1 MIVMRKYLVACLAS
15 ILLFVSGGFTAS
27 AEGLHREEV
36 LSLVRD
42 AMENQGSI
50 SEEVRTKEAIEG
62 KLDKHFTD
70 DFIKKF
76 VQANVVKVDGGYTAF
91 GSDFAPY
98 YIPFFSYDKN
108 TEIIYEKNGDYIYVQ
123 EEFRDTGDGPVSM
136 EKHVESVTLKK
147 ENGVW
152 KITDVKYGSEKME

>member
-1 MIVMRKYLVACLAS
+1 MRKYLVACLAS
-15 ILLFVSGGFTAS
+15 VLLFLSGGFTAS

-36 LSLVRD
+36 LSLVQD

-62 KLDKHFTD
+62 KLDKHFTA

-108 TEIIYEKNGDYIYVQ
+108 TEIVYGKNGDVIYVQ
-123 EEFRDTGDGPVSM
+123 EEFQDTGDGPVSM

-147 ENGVW
+147 ENDVW
-152 KITDVKYGSEKME
+152 KVMDVKYESDKMK

>member
-1 MIVMRKYLVACLAS
+1 MRKYLVACLAS
-15 ILLFVSGGFTAS
+15 ILLFLSGGFTTS

-36 LSLVRD
+36 LSLVQD

-50 SEEVRTKEAIEG
+50 SEEVRTMEAIEA
-62 KLDKHFTD
+62 KLDKHFTG

-76 VQANVVKVDGGYTAF
+76 VEANVVEVDGGYMAF

-108 TEIIYEKNGDYIYVQ
+108 TEIVYGKNGDVIYVQ
-123 EEFRDTGDGPVSM
+123 EEFQDTGDGPVSM
-136 EKHVESVTLKK
+136 KKHVESVTLKK
-147 ENGVW
+147 ENDVW
-152 KITDVKYGSEKME
+152 KITDVNYESDKMK

>member
-1 MIVMRKYLVACLAS
+1 MRKYLVACLAS
-15 ILLFVSGGFTAS
+15 VLLFLSGGFTVS

-36 LSLVRD
+36 LSLVQD

-62 KLDKHFTD
+62 KLDKHFTG

-108 TEIIYEKNGDYIYVQ
+108 TEIVYGKNGDVIYVQ
-123 EEFRDTGDGPVSM
+123 EEFQDTGDGPVSM

-152 KITDVKYGSEKME
+152 KVMDVKYESDKMK

>member
-1 MIVMRKYLVACLAS
+1 MRKYLVACLAS

>member
-1 MIVMRKYLVACLAS
+1 MRKYLVACLAS
-15 ILLFVSGGFTAS
+15 ILLFLSGGFTTS

-36 LSLVRD
+36 LSLVQD

-50 SEEVRTKEAIEG
+50 SEEVRTKEAIEA
-62 KLDKHFTD
+62 KLGKHFTG

-76 VQANVVKVDGGYTAF
+76 VEANVVEVDGGYMAF

-108 TEIIYEKNGDYIYVQ
+108 TEIVYGKNGDVIYVQ
-123 EEFRDTGDGPVSM
+123 EKFQDTGDGPVSM
-136 EKHVESVTLKK
+136 KKHVESVTLKK
-147 ENGVW
+147 ENDVW
-152 KITDVKYGSEKME
+152 KVMDVNYESDKMK

>member
-1 MIVMRKYLVACLAS
+1 MRKYLVACLAS
-15 ILLFVSGGFTAS
+15 FLLFLGGGFTAS
-27 AEGLHREEV
+27 AEGLHREEI
-36 LSLVRD
+36 LSLVQD

-62 KLDKHFTD
+62 KLDKHFTG

-76 VQANVVKVDGGYTAF
+76 VQANVVEVDGGYTTF

-108 TEIIYEKNGDYIYVQ
+108 TEIVYGKNGDVIYVQ
-123 EEFRDTGDGPVSM
+123 EEFQGTGDGPVSM

-147 ENGVW
+147 ENDVW
-152 KITDVKYGSEKME
+152 KVMDVKYDSEKMR

>member
-1 MIVMRKYLVACLAS
+1 MRKYLVACLAS
-15 ILLFVSGGFTAS
+15 VLLFLGGGLTAS

-36 LSLVRD
+36 LSLVQD

-62 KLDKHFTD
+62 KLDKHFTG

-76 VQANVVKVDGGYTAF
+76 VQANVVKVDGGYTTF

-108 TEIIYEKNGDYIYVQ
+108 TEIIYGKNGDVIYVQ
-123 EEFRDTGDGPVSM
+123 EEFQGTGDGPVSM

-147 ENGVW
+147 ENDVW
-152 KITDVKYGSEKME
+152 KVMDVKYESEKMR

>member
-1 MIVMRKYLVACLAS
+1 MSKYLVACLAS
-15 ILLFVSGGFTAS
+15 ILLFLSGGFTAS

-36 LSLVRD
+36 LSLVQD

-98 YIPFFSYDKN
+98 YITFFSYDKN
-108 TEIIYEKNGDYIYVQ
+108 TEIIYGKNGDFIYVQ
-123 EEFRDTGDGPVSM
+123 EEFQDTGDGPVSM

-152 KITDVKYGSEKME
+152 KIMDVKYGSEKIK

>member
-1 MIVMRKYLVACLAS
+1 MRKYLVACLAS
-15 ILLFVSGGFTAS
+15 ILLFLSGGFTTS

-36 LSLVRD
+36 LSLVQD

-50 SEEVRTKEAIEG
+50 SEEVRTKEAIEA
-62 KLDKHFTD
+62 KLDKHFTG

-76 VQANVVKVDGGYTAF
+76 VEANVVEVDGGYMAF

-108 TEIIYEKNGDYIYVQ
+108 TEIVYGKNGDVIYVQ
-123 EEFRDTGDGPVSM
+123 EEFQDTGDGPVSM
-136 EKHVESVTLKK
+136 KKHVESVTLKK
-147 ENGVW
+147 ENDVW
-152 KITDVKYGSEKME
+152 KITDVNYESDKMK

>member
-1 MIVMRKYLVACLAS
+1 MRKYLVACLAS
-15 ILLFVSGGFTAS
+15 VLLFLSGGFTAS

-36 LSLVRD
+36 LSLVQD

-62 KLDKHFTD
+62 KLDKHFTG

-108 TEIIYEKNGDYIYVQ
+108 TEIVYGKNGDVIYVQ
-123 EEFRDTGDGPVSM
+123 EEFQDTGDGPVSM

-152 KITDVKYGSEKME
+152 KVMDVKYESDKMK

>member
-1 MIVMRKYLVACLAS
+1 MSCQRTFIFKW
-15 ILLFVSGGFTAS
+15 GGLTAS

-36 LSLVRD
+36 LSLVHD

-50 SEEVRTKEAIEG
+50 SEEVRSKEAIEG
-62 KLDKHFTD
+62 KLDKHFTG
-70 DFIKKF
+70 DFIEKF

-108 TEIIYEKNGDYIYVQ
+108 TEIVYGKNGDVIYVQ
-123 EEFRDTGDGPVSM
+123 EEFQDNGDGPVSM
-136 EKHVESVTLKK
+136 EKHVEAVTLKK
-147 ENGVW
+147 ENGAW
-152 KITDVKYGSEKME
+152 KVTEVKYEKQKNRIGDIKGS

>member
-1 MIVMRKYLVACLAS
+1 MCKYLVACLAS
-15 ILLFVSGGFTAS
+15 VLLFLSGGFTAS

-36 LSLVRD
+36 LSIVQD

-50 SEEVRTKEAIEG
+50 SEEVRSKEAIEG
-62 KLDKHFTD
+62 KLDQHFTD
-70 DFIKKF
+70 DFIEKF
-76 VQANVVKVDGGYTAF
+76 VQANVVKVDGGYIAF

-108 TEIIYEKNGDYIYVQ
+108 TEIVYGKNGDVIYVQ
-123 EEFRDTGDGPVSM
+123 EEFQDTGDGPVSM
-136 EKHVESVTLKK
+136 GKHVESVTLKK

-152 KITDVKYGSEKME
+152 KVMDVKYEKGK

>member
-1 MIVMRKYLVACLAS
+1 MRKYLVACLAS
-15 ILLFVSGGFTAS
+15 VLLFLSGGFTAS

-36 LSLVRD
+36 LSLVQD
-42 AMENQGSI
+42 AMKNQSSI
-50 SEEVRTKEAIEG
+50 SEEVSTKEEIEE
-62 KLDKHFTD
+62 KLDKHFTG
-70 DFIKKF
+70 DFIEKF

-108 TEIIYEKNGDYIYVQ
+108 TEIVYGENGDFIYVQ
-123 EEFRDTGDGPVSM
+123 EEFQGTGDGPASM

-147 ENGVW
+147 ENNIW
-152 KITDVKYGSEKME
+152 KVMDVKYENGKMN

>member
-1 MIVMRKYLVACLAS
+1 MRKYLVACLAS
-15 ILLFVSGGFTAS
+15 ILLFLSGGFTTS

-36 LSLVRD
+36 LSLVQD

-62 KLDKHFTD
+62 KLDKHFTG

-76 VQANVVKVDGGYTAF
+76 VEANVVEVDGGYMAF

-108 TEIIYEKNGDYIYVQ
+108 TEIVYGKNGDVIYVQ
-123 EEFRDTGDGPVSM
+123 EEFQDTGDGPVSM
-136 EKHVESVTLKK
+136 KKHVESVTLKK
-147 ENGVW
+147 ENDVW
-152 KITDVKYGSEKME
+152 KVMDVNYESDKMK

>member
-1 MIVMRKYLVACLAS
+1 MRKYLVACLAS
-15 ILLFVSGGFTAS
+15 VLLFLSGGFTAS

-36 LSLVRD
+36 LSLVQD

-62 KLDKHFTD
+62 KLDKHFTGE
-70 DFIKKF
+70 FIKKF

-98 YIPFFSYDKN
+98 YIPFFSYGKN
-108 TEIIYEKNGDYIYVQ
+108 TEIVYGKNGDVIYVQ
-123 EEFRDTGDGPVSM
+123 EEFQDTGDGPVSM

-152 KITDVKYGSEKME
+152 KVMDVKYESDKMK

>member
-1 MIVMRKYLVACLAS
+1 MRKYLVACLAS
-15 ILLFVSGGFTAS
+15 VLLFLSGGFTAS

-36 LSLVRD
+36 LFLVQD

-50 SEEVRTKEAIEG
+50 SEKVRTKEAIEG
-62 KLDKHFTD
+62 KLDKHFTG

-108 TEIIYEKNGDYIYVQ
+108 TEIVYGKNGDVIYVQ
-123 EEFRDTGDGPVSM
+123 EEFQDTGDGPVSM

-152 KITDVKYGSEKME
+152 KVMDVKYESDKMK

>member
-1 MIVMRKYLVACLAS
+1 MSKYLVACLAS
-15 ILLFVSGGFTAS
+15 ILLFFSGGFTAS

-36 LSLVRD
+36 LSLVQD

-70 DFIKKF
+70 DFIEKF

-108 TEIIYEKNGDYIYVQ
+108 TEIIYGKNGDFIYVQ
-123 EEFRDTGDGPVSM
+123 EEFQDTGDGPVSM

-152 KITDVKYGSEKME
+152 KIMDVKYGSEKIK

>member
-1 MIVMRKYLVACLAS
+1 MKKYLVACLAS
-15 ILLFVSGGFTAS
+15 ILLFLSGGFTAS
-27 AEGLHREEV
+27 AEGLHRDEV
-36 LSLVRD
+36 LSLVKD

-62 KLDKHFTD
+62 KLGKHFTG

-108 TEIIYEKNGDYIYVQ
+108 TEIVYGKNGDVIYVQ
-123 EEFRDTGDGPVSM
+123 EEFGDTGDGPVSM

-147 ENGVW
+147 ENDVW
-152 KITDVKYGSEKME
+152 KVTDVKYESDKMK

>member
-1 MIVMRKYLVACLAS
+1 MRKYLVACLAS
-15 ILLFVSGGFTAS
+15 VLLFLCGGFTAS

-36 LSLVRD
+36 LSLVQD

-62 KLDKHFTD
+62 KLDKHFTG

-108 TEIIYEKNGDYIYVQ
+108 TEIVYGKNGDVIYVQ
-123 EEFRDTGDGPVSM
+123 EEFQDTGDGPVSM

-152 KITDVKYGSEKME
+152 KVMDVKYESDKMK

>member
-1 MIVMRKYLVACLAS
+1 MKKYLVACLAS
-15 ILLFVSGGFTAS
+15 ILLFLSGGFTAS
-27 AEGLHREEV
+27 AEGLHRDEV
-36 LSLVRD
+36 LSLVKD

-62 KLDKHFTD
+62 KLDKHFTG

-108 TEIIYEKNGDYIYVQ
+108 TEIIYGKNGDVIYVQ
-123 EEFRDTGDGPVSM
+123 EELGDTGDGPVSM

-147 ENGVW
+147 ENDVW
-152 KITDVKYGSEKME
+152 KVTDVKYESDKMK

>member
-36 LSLVRD
+36 LSLVQD

>member
-1 MIVMRKYLVACLAS
+1 MCKYLVACLAS
-15 ILLFVSGGFTAS
+15 VLLFLSGGFTAS

-36 LSLVRD
+36 LSLVQD

-50 SEEVRTKEAIEG
+50 SEEVRSKEAIEG
-62 KLDKHFTD
+62 MLDQHFTD
-70 DFIKKF
+70 DFIEKF
-76 VQANVVKVDGGYTAF
+76 VQANVVKVDGGYIAF

-108 TEIIYEKNGDYIYVQ
+108 TEIVYGKNGDVIYVQ
-123 EEFRDTGDGPVSM
+123 EEFQDTGDGPVSM
-136 EKHVESVTLKK
+136 GKHVESVTLKK

-152 KITDVKYGSEKME
+152 KVMDVKYEKGK

>member
-1 MIVMRKYLVACLAS
+1 MRKYLVACLAS
-15 ILLFVSGGFTAS
+15 ILLFFSGGFTTS

-36 LSLVRD
+36 LSLVQD

-62 KLDKHFTD
+62 KLDKHFTG

-76 VQANVVKVDGGYTAF
+76 VEANVVEVDGGYMAF

-108 TEIIYEKNGDYIYVQ
+108 TEIVYGKNGDVIYVQ
-123 EEFRDTGDGPVSM
+123 EEFQDIGDGPVSM
-136 EKHVESVTLKK
+136 KKHVESVTLKK
-147 ENGVW
+147 ENDVW
-152 KITDVKYGSEKME
+152 KVMDVNYESDKMK

>member
-1 MIVMRKYLVACLAS
+1 MRKYLVACLAS

-36 LSLVRD
+36 LSLVQD